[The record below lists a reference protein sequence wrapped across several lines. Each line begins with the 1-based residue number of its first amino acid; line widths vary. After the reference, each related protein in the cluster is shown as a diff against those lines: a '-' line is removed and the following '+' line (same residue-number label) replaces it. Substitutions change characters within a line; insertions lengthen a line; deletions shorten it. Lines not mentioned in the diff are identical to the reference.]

1 LKKWPAFSRG
11 FNLLKLRLDK
21 TDWQASDGIAW
32 DTPMKTKIKLA
43 ALPSKSQ
50 SRFPTRSQVHHGS
63 SPRSATRLVRD
74 ARWSLTE
81 RRLQEIDVLE
91 SRTFVR
97 LPLRRQKQIAVIF
110 VNGYF

>member
-21 TDWQASDGIAW
+21 TDWQASDGIAC
-32 DTPMKTKIKLA
+32 DTPMKTKMKTSRVTEPKSIS
-43 ALPSKSQ
+43 PS
-50 SRFPTRSQVHHGS
+50 SQVPHGS
-63 SPRSATRLVRD
+63 SPRSATRLLRD